1 MSLHLALVIA
11 YAMAI
16 TALGLW
22 TARYVRT
29 SGDFF
34 VAGRGLGPGLV
45 FSSMLAANVG
55 AGATVGAAG
64 LAYNEGV
71 SAWWWSGSAG
81 LGSLVLAF
89 WAGPRLW
96 RLAHAHGFYTVGD
109 FLELRYGPS
118 VRGVIATLIALI
130 SLVILAAQLIA
141 GAAIVNVITGAPR
154 WVGAIV
160 GGAVMTIY
168 FAAGGLLGTAWVN
181 TLQLVVMLVGFI
193 AALPFVLGAAG
204 GVTGITAAV
213 PPWFTD
219 ITYSSGPGSGWTLL
233 ALTGPAFVI
242 SPGLI
247 QKAYGAASERALRL
261 GVALNAVVLMVFAFI
276 PVLFGMSARA
286 ALPGITDPNLVLPTL
301 FIEILPAW
309 LGALALA
316 AVFSTAV
323 DTCDGILFM
332 LSTSLSQDV
341 YRRHVNRAATDAQ
354 LLRVARLIAVAGGI
368 AGVILSIYLSSV
380 IGALRVFY
388 SVLGV
393 SLFVPVLG
401 GLVSRRAGVPEALV
415 AIAAGIVTL
424 AVVGLAWRPYAWVDP
439 TLTGI
444 TASALAFA
452 LVLGVR
458 GRSGRLRHKIGRI

>member
-1 MSLHLALVIA
+1 VSLHLALVLA
-11 YAMAI
+11 YAAGI

-22 TARYVRT
+22 TSRYVRT

-34 VAGRGLGPGLV
+34 VAGRGLGAGLV
-45 FSSMLAANVG
+45 FSSMLAANIG

-64 LAYNEGV
+64 LAYRDGV

-81 LGSLVLAF
+81 IGSLALAF
-89 WAGPRLW
+89 WVGPRLW
-96 RLAHAHGFYTVGD
+96 RLAGQHRFYTTGD
-109 FLELRYGPS
+109 FLEFRYGAS
-118 VRGVIATLIALI
+118 VRTTTAAIIAVI

-141 GAAIVNVITGAPR
+141 GAAIVTAITGAPR
-154 WVGAIV
+154 WMGAVV

-168 FAAGGLLGTAWVN
+168 FTAGGLLGTAWVN
-181 TLQLVVMLVGFI
+181 TLQLVVMLVGFA
-193 AALPFVLGAAG
+193 AALPMVLNAVGGLGAL
-204 GVTGITAAV
+204 TAAPV
-213 PPWFTD
+213 PASFGD
-219 ITYSSGPGSGWTLL
+219 ITYSAGPYSGWTLL

-261 GVALNAVVLMVFAFI
+261 GVGLNAVALMLFAFL
-276 PVLFGMSARA
+276 PVLLGMSARA
-286 ALPGITDPNLVLPTL
+286 ALPDITDPNAVLPTL
-301 FIEILPAW
+301 FLKMLPAW

-341 YRRHVNRAATDAQ
+341 YRRHVRPTATDRE
-354 LLRVARLIAVAGGI
+354 LLRVARAIAVMAGCAGI
-368 AGVILSIYLSSV
+368 VLAIYMATV

-393 SLFVPVLG
+393 SMFVPVLG
-401 GLVSRRAGVPEALV
+401 GLVSRRAGAPEALA
-415 AIAAGIVTL
+415 AIGAGVGTL
-424 AVVGLAWRPYAWVDP
+424 AVVGLAPHPYPWLDP
-439 TLTGI
+439 TLTGLV
-444 TASALAFA
+444 ASAVAFAVVLAFRRDA
-452 LVLGVR
+452 
-458 GRSGRLRHKIGRI
+458 